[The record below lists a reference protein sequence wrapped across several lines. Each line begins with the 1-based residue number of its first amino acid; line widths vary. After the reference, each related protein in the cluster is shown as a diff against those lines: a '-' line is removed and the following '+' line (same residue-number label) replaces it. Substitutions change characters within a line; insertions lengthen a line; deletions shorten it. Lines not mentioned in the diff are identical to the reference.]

1 MPPVV
6 WFGANLQYIDRRTLR
21 QLQKFPSS
29 ISLNPLPP
37 IRCALVDETG
47 RTTEHT
53 LPFPT
58 GLILAP
64 RISRPP
70 SHPLFS
76 LRLGHSSRSSPMIPQ
91 IISVPHESLTSQGRE
106 KAIWFCE
113 PNTTRT
119 SVNVD
124 PPRCIARFR
133 HLQTC
138 YHRIHFEVVPKASS
152 LRGEASRDRAH
163 ASRCALADRHST

>member
-29 ISLNPLPP
+29 ISLNPRPP

-47 RTTEHT
+47 RTTENT

-91 IISVPHESLTSQGRE
+91 LISVPHESLTSQGRE

-119 SVNVD
+119 SVNGAS
-124 PPRCIARFR
+124 PAFGTFR
-133 HLQTC
+133 RVTTAFTSRSCQKQALCVEKPVEIGPMHLDAPSPT
-138 YHRIHFEVVPKASS
+138 IIP
-152 LRGEASRDRAH
+152 LDI
-163 ASRCALADRHST
+163 